1 MNLIIL
7 SEMSVYEN
15 LESICD
21 KHGIKIKQVIAVDIV
36 PIKYDV
42 KKIKNF
48 ISKGV
53 SIIFQSKNAIAHS
66 IDIHEDINKYPDKE
80 IYCIGKYSAKK
91 INTMLGREAVFPLE
105 DYSSE
110 SLFKLASDSLDKNN
124 YVIIIKGEDG
134 RKYLEKKLREMN
146 CIVEV
151 ISVYERIPKNL
162 GTLKDS
168 IRDDM
173 NNYFI
178 VSSKTALNNML
189 THIQLIEGSAKNII
203 IVPNIRIVDGLNTK
217 KISQVLVVKNDASAE
232 EYMRVIKKHNDE

>member
-1 MNLIIL
+1 
-7 SEMSVYEN
+7 
-15 LESICD
+15 
-21 KHGIKIKQVIAVDIV
+21 
-36 PIKYDV
+36 
-42 KKIKNF
+42 
-48 ISKGV
+48 
-53 SIIFQSKNAIAHS
+53 
-66 IDIHEDINKYPDKE
+66 
-80 IYCIGKYSAKK
+80 
-91 INTMLGREAVFPLE
+91 MLGREAVFPLE

-110 SLFKLASDSLDKNN
+110 SLFKLASDSLDKND

>member
-1 MNLIIL
+1 
-7 SEMSVYEN
+7 
-15 LESICD
+15 
-21 KHGIKIKQVIAVDIV
+21 
-36 PIKYDV
+36 
-42 KKIKNF
+42 
-48 ISKGV
+48 
-53 SIIFQSKNAIAHS
+53 
-66 IDIHEDINKYPDKE
+66 
-80 IYCIGKYSAKK
+80 
-91 INTMLGREAVFPLE
+91 MLGREAVFPLE

-110 SLFKLASDSLDKNN
+110 SLFKLASDSLDKND

-173 NNYFI
+173 NNNFI

>member
-1 MNLIIL
+1 
-7 SEMSVYEN
+7 
-15 LESICD
+15 
-21 KHGIKIKQVIAVDIV
+21 
-36 PIKYDV
+36 
-42 KKIKNF
+42 
-48 ISKGV
+48 
-53 SIIFQSKNAIAHS
+53 
-66 IDIHEDINKYPDKE
+66 
-80 IYCIGKYSAKK
+80 
-91 INTMLGREAVFPLE
+91 
-105 DYSSE
+105 
-110 SLFKLASDSLDKNN
+110 
-124 YVIIIKGEDG
+124 
-134 RKYLEKKLREMN
+134 MN

-232 EYMRVIKKHNDE
+232 EYVRVIKKHNDE